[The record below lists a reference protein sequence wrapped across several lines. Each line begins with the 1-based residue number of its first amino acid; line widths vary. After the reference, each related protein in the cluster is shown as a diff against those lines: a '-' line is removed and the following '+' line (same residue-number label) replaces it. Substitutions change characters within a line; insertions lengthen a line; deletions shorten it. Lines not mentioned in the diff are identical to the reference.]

1 MNNNT
6 VIIKVCGNNLDNFFQ
21 NIISNDI
28 KSLSTNSLL
37 YSTILSPQGKFLH
50 DFFMKKD
57 GDNILIEINKD
68 ESKNLISVLKNY
80 DLRESFSF
88 SVLTTI
94 SVKVYEYEKNI
105 NHMGKVF
112 KQKKYEKNKNFEVFT
127 DPRSPNFLIRFW
139 LNNNLGLQQ
148 LSCLGRTT
156 PEELELHRIKRGIP
170 NSELDLEKNK
180 SFILNFNFDEI
191 NAVSFNKG
199 CYVGQENTAKQKY
212 RGKLKYKLRVLR
224 LSSGKFPEINENI
237 RVSEKKIGVMKSF
250 TNEFGLALL
259 RTDLPEMGSAVEIND
274 NLATVSIL

>member
-1 MNNNT
+1 M
-6 VIIKVCGNNLDNFFQ
+6 
-21 NIISNDI
+21 
-28 KSLSTNSLL
+28 
-37 YSTILSPQGKFLH
+37 
-50 DFFMKKD
+50 
-57 GDNILIEINKD
+57 
-68 ESKNLISVLKNY
+68 
-80 DLRESFSF
+80 
-88 SVLTTI
+88 
-94 SVKVYEYEKNI
+94 
-105 NHMGKVF
+105 
-112 KQKKYEKNKNFEVFT
+112 
-127 DPRSPNFLIRFW
+127 
-139 LNNNLGLQQ
+139 
-148 LSCLGRTT
+148 
-156 PEELELHRIKRGIP
+156 ELELHRIKRGIP